1 VNHATSIASLLF
13 PASINLKKSKTLMH
27 KKFFRCFSFVV
38 LSACLLVSLIGAA
51 HGAPARG
58 EYRLGVDDEL
68 EVTVANHD
76 TLNRSVIVRPD
87 GKISFPPVGELQA
100 TGKTASALASDI
112 QKRLERT
119 LNNANVSVL
128 LKASNSRRA
137 RVLGAV
143 SKPGAYGIKP
153 GWRVMDLVAMA
164 EGLTTKPS
172 RIQGRVI
179 RTGAV
184 IPFAVQDAVSS
195 PQSAANVLLQ
205 ADDLVILDAA
215 DIRNAIHVVGQV
227 AKPGAFDLE
236 EGLNPV
242 SLLAQAGGVL
252 PTASLRGAHVLRQ
265 SQQIPLDLE
274 AVLIDG
280 KRDPAVLNFTFLPG
294 DVLVIP
300 ENQARVGVMG
310 QVVKPDYYALPE
322 KSSDSTVLKVLAL
335 AGGAA
340 PDADLHHATVTSTE
354 NGQAKVIPV
363 DVAALLSGDAPD
375 SLILR
380 ANDIL
385 HLPKLYNQV
394 HVIGQVDKPGVYELK
409 NGLTLMSLLSEAGNP
424 RENARLSNAYVLR
437 SGKQMPVNLHAA
449 LVDGKADPSVLGF
462 QLQPG
467 DVLVIPENQV
477 RFGVMGQ
484 VTKPGFYP
492 FPESGKINVLEAL
505 GEAGGQIPQGDQRG
519 DLRGAGIIRTVNG
532 QPTVIPINIAEIL
545 TKGKAAKNIQL
556 QPNDVL
562 YVPPKK
568 SGFNW
573 PSVLGSLGSLI
584 F

>member
-1 VNHATSIASLLF
+1 
-13 PASINLKKSKTLMH
+13 MH
-27 KKFFRCFSFVV
+27 KKLLHRCSFVV
-38 LSACLLVSLIGAA
+38 LSVCLLMSLIGMAQTAPAQAA
-51 HGAPARG
+51 PAQAAPARG
-58 EYRLGVDDEL
+58 EYVLGVDDEL
-68 EVTVANHD
+68 EVTVRNHD
-76 TLNRSVIVRPD
+76 TLNRSVVERPD

-100 TGKTASALASDI
+100 AGKTANALASDI

-119 LNNANVSVL
+119 LNNAGVSVL

-143 SKPGAYGIKP
+143 TKPGAYAIKP
-153 GWRVMDLVAMA
+153 GWRVMDLVAVA

-184 IPFAVQDAVSS
+184 LPFAVQEAVAS

-227 AKPGAFDLE
+227 ARPGAFDLE

-252 PTASLRGAHVLRQ
+252 PTAALRGAHVLRQ

-274 AVLIDG
+274 SVLRDG
-280 KRDPAVLNFTFLPG
+280 ERDPAVLNFTFLPG

-300 ENQARVGVMG
+300 ENQARAGVMG

-322 KSSDSTVLKVLAL
+322 KSQDATVLKVLAL
-335 AGGAA
+335 AGGTT
-340 PDADLHHATVTSTE
+340 PDADLHHATVTRIE
-354 NGQAKVIPV
+354 NGAATVIPV
-363 DVAALLSGDAPD
+363 DVAALLSGAEPD
-375 SLILR
+375 TLILR
-380 ANDIL
+380 ANDVL

-394 HVIGQVDKPGVYELK
+394 HVIGQVDKPGVYDLK

-424 RENARLSNAYVLR
+424 RENARLGHAYVLR
-437 SGKQMPVNLHAA
+437 DGKQLPVNLHAA
-449 LVDGKADPSVLGF
+449 LIEGKADPSVAGF

-492 FPESGKINVLEAL
+492 FPENGQISVLEAL

-519 DLRGAGIIRTVNG
+519 DLRSAGIIRTVNG
-532 QPTVIPINIAEIL
+532 QPTVIPVNIAEIL

-556 QPNDVL
+556 QPKDVL
-562 YVPPKK
+562 YIPPKK
-568 SGFNW
+568 EGVNW
-573 PSVLGSLGSLI
+573 TSILGSLGGLL

>member
-1 VNHATSIASLLF
+1 
-13 PASINLKKSKTLMH
+13 MH
-27 KKFFRCFSFVV
+27 KKPFRCFSFAV
-38 LSACLLVSLIGAA
+38 LAACLFMALFGAA
-51 HGAPARG
+51 QAAPTRG
-58 EYRLGVDDEL
+58 EYVLGVEDEL
-68 EVTVANHD
+68 EITVRNHD
-76 TLNRSVIVRPD
+76 TLNRSVVVRPD

-100 TGKTASALASDI
+100 TGKTANALASDI

-119 LNNANVSVL
+119 LNNAGVSVL

-143 SKPGAYGIKP
+143 TKPGAYAIKP
-153 GWRVMDLVAMA
+153 GWRVMDLVAVA

-184 IPFAVQDAVSS
+184 LPFAVQEAVSA

-227 AKPGAFDLE
+227 VRPGAFDLE

-242 SLLAQAGGVL
+242 SLLAQAGGAL

-274 AVLIDG
+274 SVLRDG
-280 KRDPAVLNFTFLPG
+280 KRDPAVLDFTFLPG

-300 ENQARVGVMG
+300 ENQARAGVMG
-310 QVVKPDYYALPE
+310 QVVKPDYYVLPE
-322 KSSDSTVLKVLAL
+322 KSQDATVLKVLAL

-340 PDADLHHATVTSTE
+340 PDADLHHATVTRTE
-354 NGQAKVIPV
+354 NGTAKVLPV
-363 DVAALLSGDAPD
+363 DVAALLNGDEPD
-375 SLILR
+375 TLVLH
-380 ANDIL
+380 ANDVL
-385 HLPKLYNQV
+385 YLPKLYNQV
-394 HVIGQVDKPGVYELK
+394 HVIGQVDKPGVYDLK

-424 RENARLSNAYVLR
+424 RENARLGHAYVLR
-437 SGKQMPVNLHAA
+437 NGKQLPVNLHAA
-449 LVDGKADPSVLGF
+449 LIEGKADPSVAGF

-492 FPESGKINVLEAL
+492 FPENGEISVLEAL
-505 GEAGGQIPQGDQRG
+505 GEAGGQIPQGEQRG
-519 DLRGAGIIRTVNG
+519 DLRSAGIIRTVNG
-532 QPTVIPINIAEIL
+532 QPTVIPVNIAEIL

-556 QPNDVL
+556 LPNDVL

-568 SGFNW
+568 EGFNW
-573 PSVLGSLGSLI
+573 ASVLGSLGGLL